1 MNKKRLEE
9 IKFDLDL
16 QKLIMTVERKD
27 TRIIDEAIEL
37 YDALVKLL
45 DDQKIKL
52 LDDQEKNNDLL
63 LFKISEFR
71 MPIR

>member
-1 MNKKRLEE
+1 MDKKRLEE

-27 TRIIDEAIEL
+27 TRIIDEAI
-37 YDALVKLL
+37 KLL
-45 DDQKIKL
+45 DDSK
-52 LDDQEKNNDLL
+52 KNNDLL

>member
-1 MNKKRLEE
+1 MDKKRLEE

-45 DDQKIKL
+45 DDSK
-52 LDDQEKNNDLL
+52 KNNDLL

>member
-1 MNKKRLEE
+1 MDKKRLEE

-37 YDALVKLL
+37 YDAFVKLL
-45 DDQKIKL
+45 DDQK
-52 LDDQEKNNDLL
+52 KNNDLL